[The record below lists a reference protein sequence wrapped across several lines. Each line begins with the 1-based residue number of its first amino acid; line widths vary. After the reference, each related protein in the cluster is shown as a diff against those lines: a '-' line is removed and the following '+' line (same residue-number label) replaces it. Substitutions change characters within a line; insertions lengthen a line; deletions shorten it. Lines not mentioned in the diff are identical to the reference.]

1 MNPRLY
7 LQQETPI
14 QADASTPKDPNNS
27 TKFPLKSTKRKKKM
41 KTKNQIYDN
50 HTLFL
55 VEID

>member
-27 TKFPLKSTKRKKKM
+27 TKFPLKSTKRKKNENEKA
-41 KTKNQIYDN
+41 NI
-50 HTLFL
+50 
-55 VEID
+55 